1 MLSKICGNISKNL
14 NSNLGVLNFSVNKKL
29 VYGINAREKICEG
42 IEKLVKTV
50 ETTYGPRG
58 RNVIIQ

>member
-14 NSNLGVLNFSVNKKL
+14 NSNVSAFQFAINKKL
-29 VYGINAREKICEG
+29 VYGINAREQICEG
-42 IEKLVKTV
+42 IDKLVKTV